1 MATPDFS
8 TYVQG
13 KTFDEILH
21 EGRRESAE
29 RLLSEAVTALA
40 LLLSEKLLQWFLASP
55 ERVTTSSKGQ
65 DL

>member
-1 MATPDFS
+1 MSAPDFS
-8 TYVQG
+8 SFAQG

-40 LLLSEKLLQWFLASP
+40 LLLSEELLDWFLTFP
-55 ERVTTSSKGQ
+55 EKTALTEQAK
-65 DL
+65 